1 MVVLTAKPVDAELV
15 AQVDG
20 LTVRRDGTVSG
31 ACMVVVRG
39 RCFASVRSPFS
50 CEECRNALGE
60 DNLLIFSPLARMQVV
75 AATSRVFGNQWDGVV
90 TALFEG
96 GQKSCHMPCG

>member
-1 MVVLTAKPVDAELV
+1 MVVLTASPVDAEIV

-20 LTVRRDGTVSG
+20 LAVRRDGTVSG
-31 ACMVVVRG
+31 TCMVGARG
-39 RCFASVRSPFS
+39 HYSESAYSLEMCDMVCAR
-50 CEECRNALGE
+50 EEQHF
-60 DNLLIFSPLARMQVV
+60 LIFSPLPLMQVV

-96 GQKSCHMPCG
+96 AQKSCHMPCG

>member
-1 MVVLTAKPVDAELV
+1 MVVLSAKPVDAELV

-31 ACMVVVRG
+31 ACMFVVRG

-60 DNLLIFSPLARMQVV
+60 GNLLIFSPLATDAGRGCDVEGV
-75 AATSRVFGNQWDGVV
+75 WKPVGRSGDGFV
-90 TALFEG
+90 
-96 GQKSCHMPCG
+96 